1 MSNKTWKNVERR
13 IADILGGERV
23 PVTGRQRG
31 SAPDISHTI
40 YSIEVKHRKSLPEWL
55 HDAMAQANA
64 SRRGMQLPIVIL
76 HEENQPYAKS
86 YVVVELGEFK
96 NWYGEITE
104 PLCPTTENHDGQSEE
119 RIG

>member
-1 MSNKTWKNVERR
+1 MSNKVWKNVERR
-13 IADILGGERV
+13 IADILGGQRV

-31 SAPDISHTI
+31 SAPDIEHNV
-40 YSIEVKHRKSLPEWL
+40 YSIEVKHRKTLPEWL

-104 PLCPTTENHDGQSEE
+104 PLCPTTESNENE
-119 RIG
+119 KRV